1 MNNDDRSRKGPAIAP
16 LPASRALDQFF
27 LEARSKLL
35 DLAAILD
42 RIGRGM
48 EASSVEQDARL
59 ARIRQALEVLHDQSG
74 GRAERIQQIF
84 SLDYDP
90 TWERPQPR

>member
-1 MNNDDRSRKGPAIAP
+1 MTP
-16 LPASRALDQFF
+16 LSSHTALDSYF
-27 LEARSKLL
+27 LEARCKLL

-42 RIGRGM
+42 RIGRGAGNSDL
-48 EASSVEQDARL
+48 ENDPRL
-59 ARIRQALEVLHDQSG
+59 ARIHQALEVLHDQSG

-90 TWERPQPR
+90 NWERPKPR

>member
-1 MNNDDRSRKGPAIAP
+1 MTP
-16 LPASRALDQFF
+16 LPAERALDAFF

-42 RIGRGM
+42 RIGRGG
-48 EASSVEQDARL
+48 ESSGADSDPRMAKM
-59 ARIRQALEVLHDQSG
+59 RQALEVLLDRSG

-84 SLDYDP
+84 SLEYDP
-90 TWERPQPR
+90 NWKRPQPR

>member
-1 MNNDDRSRKGPAIAP
+1 MNP
-16 LPASRALDQFF
+16 LPAAQALDRYF

-42 RIGRGM
+42 RIGRGQAA
-48 EASSVEQDARL
+48 ASVDTDPRL
-59 ARIRQALEVLHDQSG
+59 DKIRQALEVLHDKSG

-84 SLDYDP
+84 SLPYDS
-90 TWERPQPR
+90 TWERPQPG

>member
-1 MNNDDRSRKGPAIAP
+1 MNFAP
-16 LPASRALDQFF
+16 LPASQALDRYF

-42 RIGRGM
+42 RVGRGTGGSAIAD
-48 EASSVEQDARL
+48 ESRL
-59 ARIRQALEVLHDQSG
+59 EKIRQALEVLRDESG

-90 TWERPQPR
+90 KWERPQPR

>member
-1 MNNDDRSRKGPAIAP
+1 MPAAK
-16 LPASRALDQFF
+16 ALDQFF
-27 LEARSKLL
+27 LDARARLL

-42 RIGRGM
+42 RVGRGG
-48 EASSVEQDARL
+48 DAAQAAADPRM
-59 ARIRQALEVLHDQSG
+59 ARIREALEVLKDQSG

-90 TWERPQPR
+90 KWKRPQPR

>member
-1 MNNDDRSRKGPAIAP
+1 MNPTVSP
-16 LPASRALDQFF
+16 LPAKTALDAYF
-27 LEARSKLL
+27 LEARCKLL

-42 RIGRGM
+42 RIGRGT
-48 EASSVEQDARL
+48 DAPAISEDPRL
-59 ARIRQALEVLHDQSG
+59 AKIRQALEVLHDLSG

-84 SLDYDP
+84 SLDYDS

>member
-1 MNNDDRSRKGPAIAP
+1 MTP
-16 LPASRALDQFF
+16 LPAARALDQFF
-27 LEARSKLL
+27 LDARARLL

-42 RIGRGM
+42 RVGRGG
-48 EASSVEQDARL
+48 DAADAESDPRMDKM
-59 ARIRQALEVLHDQSG
+59 RRALEVLLDRSG

-90 TWERPQPR
+90 NWKRPQPRY